1 MNNRHSKIIQ
11 LLETSSFISV
21 TKLSQIFD
29 VSEMTIRRDL
39 NQLEKDD
46 LVKRVFGGVVS
57 KETSTEEP
65 SYNEREQKAKE
76 EKSYIANLASDFV
89 IDNTIIGVDCG
100 STCVELVKYLMNR
113 KLTIVTNSLR
123 IMELCMDAPDI
134 NVIVPPG
141 KLRKSEGSL
150 IGSQTVKFFDD
161 IHLDQSFI
169 GVGGV
174 DIDFGCSD
182 YSFEDVEVKRAMI
195 NCSDEILVL
204 ADINKLGKKTC
215 SRICNIADVDI
226 LITSKDLSDDYK
238 NQLTTAGVNFI
249 YSKEKGN

>member
-1 MNNRHSKIIQ
+1 MNNRHNEIIK
-11 LLETSSFISV
+11 LLASSSFISV
-21 TKLSQIFD
+21 TKLSQIFE

-39 NQLEKDD
+39 TQLEKDNQ
-46 LVKRVFGGVVS
+46 VKRVFGGVVS
-57 KETSTEEP
+57 KDLSTVEP
-65 SYNEREQKAKE
+65 SYNDREQKARE
-76 EKSYIANLASDFV
+76 EKNYIANLASDFV

-100 STCVELVKYLMNR
+100 STCLELVRHLMNR

-123 IMELCMDAPDI
+123 IMNLCMESETLNLI
-134 NVIVPPG
+134 IPPG
-141 KLRKSEGSL
+141 TLRKSEGSI
-150 IGSQTVKFFDD
+150 IGSKTVKFFDE

-182 YSFEDVEVKRAMI
+182 YSLEDVEVKKAMI

-204 ADINKLGKKTC
+204 ADKLKLGKKTC
-215 SRICNIADVDI
+215 SRICKLEDVDI
-226 LITSKDLSDDYK
+226 LITNKDLEEEYQNK
-238 NQLTTAGVNFI
+238 LITAGVKFI